1 MKSFKPLIINE
12 QLKAKIKAHIPP
24 ISDKAL
30 ELYANIN
37 LIGAACEHELTSG
50 DDRKLP
56 SIRANYIENIDD
68 ATDEALAIYI
78 NDEKQMEIGIKD
90 WNPEDISATNLG
102 THMTLNALKQY
113 NAKQQLA

>member
-1 MKSFKPLIINE
+1 MKSFKPLPITE

-37 LIGAACEHELTSG
+37 LMGAACEHELKSG

-56 SIRANYIENIDD
+56 SIRANYIENLEDP
-68 ATDEALAIYI
+68 ADEALAIYI
-78 NDEKQMEIGIKD
+78 NDQKQMELGIKD
-90 WNPEDISATNLG
+90 WNPEDISATDLG
-102 THMTLNALKQY
+102 AHMTLTALKQY